1 MTLRFVS
8 LALLLTFAHGAFA
21 QTTEKTFT
29 KAFNTEGKTRIKLDL
44 PGAIDLKVWNNP
56 TIRME
61 ITVSLPSGNVSMLD
75 QLSNVGRYNLAAQA
89 KDETLIITAPNLAK
103 VVRIKGEELRE
114 NVSYIIFVPKD
125 LQVEMHNPTAMTE
138 MKK

>member
-1 MTLRFVS
+1 MSSRIVS
-8 LALLLTFAHGAFA
+8 LALLLTFALSAFA

>member
-1 MTLRFVS
+1 MTLRIVS
-8 LALLLTFAHGAFA
+8 LALLLTFAPGAFA

-75 QLSNVGRYNLAAQA
+75 QLSNVGRYNLTAQA

>member
-1 MTLRFVS
+1 MALRIVS
-8 LALLLTFAHGAFA
+8 LVLLLTFALGAFA

-75 QLSNVGRYNLAAQA
+75 QLANVGRYNLNAQTTNEA
-89 KDETLIITAPNLAK
+89 LVITAPNLAK
-103 VVRIKGEELRE
+103 VVRIKGEELKE

-125 LQVEMHNPTAMTE
+125 LQVEMHNPTAMAE
-138 MKK
+138 RD